1 MESLGPWELHD
12 STHHDLPKFQASGIL
27 ELRETL
33 HSKMHPHL
41 QRSMQVEGSQAF
53 VGSLAGQLAV
63 LDSCSSI
70 SLKLEVEEVDK
81 KMPCEEISAAAEEE
95 EGNAMPV
102 DELHLWPLHRLLVV
116 GGPMGLQFFRQGPNL
131 RRLGGTAVQQGANT
145 HLSTFGPYLA
155 FQLEKS
161 NRDISIATA
170 SVKDDFVNLNI
181 GMEFDLEGKAVMWKL
196 WESTLMVVLRS
207 GEIAVY
213 SIEGGGQRLLAKTEP
228 NMLVMY
234 QSPCFIFRWSARHIK
249 KRV

>member
-12 STHHDLPKFQASGIL
+12 STHHDLPKFQASVRP

-33 HSKMHPHL
+33 HSKMHQHL
-41 QRSMQVEGSQAF
+41 QRRMQVEGSQAF

-63 LDSCSSI
+63 FDPCSS
-70 SLKLEVEEVDK
+70 KPEVEKVDK
-81 KMPCEEISAAAEEE
+81 KVPDEEISEAAEEE
-95 EGNAMPV
+95 EGNAMSV
-102 DELHLWPLHRLLVV
+102 EELQLWPLHRLVV
-116 GGPMGLQFFRQGPNL
+116 VSGPAGLHFFRQGPDL
-131 RRLGGTAVQQGANT
+131 RRLGGATVQQGGNT

-170 SVKDDFVNLNI
+170 SVKEDFVDLNI
-181 GMEFDLEGKAVMWKL
+181 VMEFDLEGKAVMWKL

-234 QSPCFIFRWSARHIK
+234 QSPCFIFR
-249 KRV
+249 